1 MYFKFI
7 KIVENCCIICVWLS
21 EKIQRLQEPVRCIM
35 SSSNNCLWQI
45 YYSVYKEFIRCSQR
59 NNKFCKEEQIIST
72 CILLFFR
79 FCSYLVLI
87 IKTTAEHK
95 KMWIVYIFTEN
106 LIIRCLCLTSPD
118 RTIQQYWDMSVKIHI
133 KIHIQISPNS

>member
-21 EKIQRLQEPVRCIM
+21 EEIQRLQEPVRCIM
-35 SSSNNCLWQI
+35 SSSNNYLWQI

-59 NNKFCKEEQIIST
+59 NNKFCEEEQIIST
-72 CILLFFR
+72 CILLFFP
-79 FCSYLVLI
+79 FFSYFVLI

-95 KMWIVYIFTEN
+95 KMWIVYLFTEN
-106 LIIRCLCLTSPD
+106 LIIKCLCLTSPD
-118 RTIQQYWDMSVKIHI
+118 KAIQQYWDKSVK
-133 KIHIQISPNS
+133 KLRIQISPNS